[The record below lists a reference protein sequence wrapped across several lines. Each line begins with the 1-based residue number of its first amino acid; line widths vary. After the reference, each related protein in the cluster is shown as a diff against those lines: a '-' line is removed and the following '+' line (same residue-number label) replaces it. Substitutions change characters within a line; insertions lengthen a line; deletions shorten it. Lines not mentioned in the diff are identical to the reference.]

1 MNLANKN
8 VLLTGAS
15 GGLGQAL
22 AMVLAAA
29 GAKLIL
35 LGRRESVLEELRSGL
50 PNADAHAIVAAD
62 IVSEQGRERVINFCR
77 SVRGGVQVLIN
88 NAGVS
93 EFGFLTQQSERSI
106 ARQMAT
112 NLLAPVLLTRRL
124 IPFLA
129 AQTESL
135 IVNVGS
141 SFGSIGFPGFS
152 SYCAS
157 KFGLHGFSEALR
169 RELADT
175 AIKVIYV
182 APRAIRTAINSP
194 AVETMNKALGN
205 AMDDPALVA
214 RIIHQ
219 AMQKKSGGDVLIGW
233 PEKLFARLNG
243 LWPALVDAALR
254 RQLPLIRQF
263 AGQS

>member
-1 MNLANKN
+1 MNIANKT

-22 AMVLAAA
+22 ATVLADA
-29 GAKLIL
+29 GANLIL
-35 LGRRESVLEELRSGL
+35 VGRREPVLEQLRNSL
-50 PNADAHAIVAAD
+50 PNAEAHCVIAAD
-62 IVSEQGRERVINFCR
+62 IASDQGRERVIDVCR
-77 SVRGGVQVLIN
+77 SLPGGVQVLIN

-106 ARQMAT
+106 ARQLAT

-129 AQTESL
+129 AQADSL
-135 IVNVGS
+135 IVNIGS
-141 SFGSIGFPGFS
+141 SFGAIGFPGFA

-175 AIKVIYV
+175 SVKVIYV

-194 AVETMNKALGN
+194 AVETMNQALGN
-205 AMDDPALVA
+205 AMDDPGLVA
-214 RIIHQ
+214 RIICH
-219 AMQKKSGGDVLIGW
+219 AIRKKSGRDVFIGW
-233 PEKLFARLNG
+233 PEKLFVRLNG
-243 LWPALVDAALR
+243 LWPALVDMALR
-254 RQLPLIRQF
+254 KQLPVIRQF
-263 AGQS
+263 AEQS